1 MTNMQVR
8 NVPEAILAALREE
21 AEQHGRSLQ
30 QHLLAVLDEHTAR
43 ARRQEMFDQLDAALG
58 DEPLLDIDPAEA
70 VRADRDERDARDA
83 VRAEDRQ

>member
-43 ARRQEMFDQLDAALG
+43 ARRQEMFDQLDAALR
-58 DEPLLDIDPAEA
+58 DVPLLDIDPAEA

-83 VRAEDRQ
+83 ARAEDRQ